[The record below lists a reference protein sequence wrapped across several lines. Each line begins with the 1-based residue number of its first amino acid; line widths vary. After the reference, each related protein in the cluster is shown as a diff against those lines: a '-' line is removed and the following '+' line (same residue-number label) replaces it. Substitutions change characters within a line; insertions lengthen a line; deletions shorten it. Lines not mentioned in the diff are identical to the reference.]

1 MEIQPAWGI
10 QRPSR
15 EQIDAIGN
23 KELGQGTITW
33 GRDSKKI
40 GGEQLVFQVGP
51 SMHHSI
57 HKTAQ
62 HLLIKLLCL
71 WITWCFEVFKFECI
85 GVETSCA
92 SSILNQL
99 RM

>member
-23 KELGQGTITW
+23 KDLGQGTITW
-33 GRDSKKI
+33 GRDSKKF

-51 SMHHSI
+51 STHHSI
-57 HKTAQ
+57 HDSPAFADKAFVFVD
-62 HLLIKLLCL
+62 HLVL
-71 WITWCFEVFKFECI
+71 
-85 GVETSCA
+85 
-92 SSILNQL
+92 
-99 RM
+99 